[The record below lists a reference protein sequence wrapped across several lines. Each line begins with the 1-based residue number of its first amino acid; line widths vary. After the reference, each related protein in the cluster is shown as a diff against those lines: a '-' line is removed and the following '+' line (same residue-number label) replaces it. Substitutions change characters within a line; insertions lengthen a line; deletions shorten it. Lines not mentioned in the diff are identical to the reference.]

1 MSQEDLLVI
10 YSNLVDQLE
19 EQYSEELKGLKD
31 VVERIPQFEEK
42 LGVRLENISFSIT
55 EPYFNIHGDFFMDEL
70 VNFDNYRQIEIFT
83 TIYDEDNFIH
93 CIGISGLIYRKIGH
107 CETKVYQTV
116 ETG

>member
-1 MSQEDLLVI
+1 M
-10 YSNLVDQLE
+10 QLTK
-19 EQYSEELKGLKD
+19 EELKGLKD

-83 TIYDEDNFIH
+83 TIYDEDNFILASKRTT
-93 CIGISGLIYRKIGH
+93 IYKEDFLGFETFTISVYEPDIDLKSIRKIRIYL
-107 CETKVYQTV
+107 KPYS
-116 ETG
+116 